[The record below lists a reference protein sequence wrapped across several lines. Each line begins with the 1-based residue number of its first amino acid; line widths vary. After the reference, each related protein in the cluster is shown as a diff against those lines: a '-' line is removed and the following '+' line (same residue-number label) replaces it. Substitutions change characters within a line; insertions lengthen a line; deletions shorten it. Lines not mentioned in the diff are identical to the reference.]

1 MEFDVPANNKAYV
14 PICNDSIYG
23 LYQLKNPNRVRLLSG
38 HWRGIAALALG
49 WAVQAEP

>member
-23 LYQLKNPNRVRLLSG
+23 LYQLKKPNRVRLSSG
-38 HWRGIAALALG
+38 HWLGTEAPPLG
-49 WAVQAEP
+49 WAVQMKP